1 MCVRKKKQKDY
12 NMKIFY
18 QSWLRFIYILVI
30 LIKVI
35 VWIVMEKKEAWLD
48 KKSGKM
54 CLAISPK
61 AMKITGFD
69 DRRYWERISSD
80 ESRSLLRLSLSIH
93 LFRFVFI
100 FYLLIKKDINL
111 ALLVA
116 QSKSQKIRNVSV
128 RTDPST
134 KHITQQ

>member
-48 KKSGKM
+48 KRSGKM

-80 ESRSLLRLSLSIH
+80 ESRSLLRLSLYTSLSFCFYF
-93 LFRFVFI
+93 LFI
-100 FYLLIKKDINL
+100 DKKRY
-111 ALLVA
+111 
-116 QSKSQKIRNVSV
+116 K
-128 RTDPST
+128 PSLT
-134 KHITQQ
+134 GRPVQIPKDKKCFSSD